1 MTKHLIS
8 LHNYSAD
15 VIVYATALEKD
26 CKVITSD
33 THFKGLERVIF
44 I

>member
-1 MTKHLIS
+1 M
-8 LHNYSAD
+8 AD
-15 VIVYATALEKD
+15 AIVYATAMEEN

-33 THFKGLERVIF
+33 AHFKGLDETVI